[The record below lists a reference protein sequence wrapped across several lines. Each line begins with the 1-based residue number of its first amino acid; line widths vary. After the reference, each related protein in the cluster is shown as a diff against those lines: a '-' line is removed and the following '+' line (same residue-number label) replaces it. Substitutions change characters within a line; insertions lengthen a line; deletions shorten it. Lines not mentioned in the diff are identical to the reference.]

1 MFALR
6 ELNNLANNDLETK
19 STVSTQDLI
28 INKLYTEDETMD
40 LIDSMCIGY
49 SPEQATKTI
58 DQLVNKI
65 RNHKLEIDSSVP
77 ENIIGRNV
85 HDYITQSI
93 KLAGESVLSCTK
105 SNLSLERLLTN
116 VRTSRSS
123 LDTDLQEL
131 EKKLVL
137 PVQPNETYLKAKYIV
152 EKADAT
158 ALLEQ
163 EYKVLHLARIE
174 IEENDSVDDETDSV
188 KLLKKS
194 KKQIKKEKKSLK
206 PVGRDET
213 RDLDELWLESPEYQK
228 FQSRLVGLNSKLDIE
243 FNREYVKVLN
253 EYQSCLTAYQNV
265 TKEMKEIQEEVRKL
279 TIRDIF
285 INGLQSVMVSIATSV
300 CNAIRRYPGIKTKLE
315 GQVTLSN
322 GERMVD
328 PLGKMSLPG
337 IYAIL
342 YRDYSKASLDVF
354 CTMLLQLISEDL
366 GYEASVNNSEVGV
379 QKILQQLRSWEQL
392 DLYEYM
398 SKDKL
403 FTVALL
409 KMYHPKSDVR
419 IRGVTVVIEY
429 VRRIEAGEISAV
441 VVGDHSDMPIFL
453 HLIDWIERVHG
464 VSKKFGKGDPN
475 VSIKSSSGSIEKK
488 GQQQQ
493 SNSNWNQKR
502 TGGYEQ
508 AAIATVTSTVTT
520 RGADARNQDAKGP
533 YNHAVER
540 NASLMITLTDGAG
553 AGHRVPYTATQSSC
567 AVCYDPVTKA
577 KKTSGNH
584 KPYCY
589 NGMCNKCHLFGHRDV
604 QCCQQL
610 SRELATQQG

>member
-1 MFALR
+1 MFALKD
-6 ELNNLANNDLETK
+6 LNNLSGADFDSK
-19 STVSTQDLI
+19 STISSQDLI
-28 INKLYTEDETMD
+28 LNKQYTEEDAMD
-40 LIDSMCIGY
+40 LIDSMCVGY
-49 SPEQATKTI
+49 SPEQATKSI

-85 HDYITQSI
+85 HDFITQSI
-93 KLAGESVLSCTK
+93 KLAGESVLACTK
-105 SNLSLERLLTN
+105 SNLSLEKLLTN
-116 VRTSRSS
+116 VRSSRSS
-123 LDTDLQEL
+123 LDSDIQEM
-131 EKKLVL
+131 EKKLIL

-163 EYKVLHLARIE
+163 EHKVLHLARLE
-174 IEENDSVDDETDSV
+174 IEDNQSVDNDDDNDSVI
-188 KLLKKS
+188 LLRKS
-194 KKQIKKEKKSLK
+194 KKQMKKEKKQTKSSVREEPK
-206 PVGRDET
+206 
-213 RDLDELWLESPEYQK
+213 DLEELWLQSGEYLK
-228 FQSRLVGLNSKLDIE
+228 FQSSLAILHGKLE
-243 FNREYVKVLN
+243 LQFNREYVKVLN
-253 EYQSCLTAYQNV
+253 DYQSSLTNYQNV
-265 TKEMKEIQEEVRKL
+265 TKCIRELQDEVRKH

-354 CTMLLQLISEDL
+354 CTMLLQLISDDL
-366 GYEASVNNSEVGV
+366 GYEASVNNSELGV

-429 VRRIEAGEISAV
+429 VRRIEAGEVSAV

-464 VSKKFGKGDPN
+464 VSKKFGKGDPTFTLK
-475 VSIKSSSGSIEKK
+475 SGSSSASEKK
-488 GQQQQ
+488 VQLQQ
-493 SNSNWNQKR
+493 SSSNWSQKR
-502 TGGYEQ
+502 TGGFEQ
-508 AAIATVTSTVTT
+508 AAVATVTSNAPT
-520 RGADARNQDAKGP
+520 RNLDAKGP
-533 YNHAVER
+533 YNTAVER
-540 NASLMITLTDGAG
+540 NALLMITITDGAC

-567 AVCYDPVTKA
+567 ALCYDPVTKV
-577 KKTSGNH
+577 KKSTGNH

-589 NGMCNKCHLFGHRDV
+589 NGMCNKCHLFGHKDT

-610 SRELATQQG
+610 SREPAIQQG